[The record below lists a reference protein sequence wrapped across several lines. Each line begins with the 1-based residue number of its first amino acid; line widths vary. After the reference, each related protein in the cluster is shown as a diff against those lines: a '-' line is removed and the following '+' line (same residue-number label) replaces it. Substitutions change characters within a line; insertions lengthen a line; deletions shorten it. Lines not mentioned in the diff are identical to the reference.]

1 MIVEVLLLVN
11 TKNLLLSCIYATKVF
26 LTIGFNG
33 FRFNIKLLRAL
44 YFNWYLFFVDLHHD
58 LVDIIL
64 ASKKPWRART
74 TAWGSH
80 FSS

>member
-11 TKNLLLSCIYATKVF
+11 TKNLLLSCVYTTKVF
-26 LTIGFNG
+26 LTIGFSE

-44 YFNWYLFFVDLHHD
+44 YFNWYFNWYFFSADLHHD

-64 ASKKPWRART
+64 ASKKP
-74 TAWGSH
+74 
-80 FSS
+80 